1 MTEMWKEA
9 IDHDAMDYLIYQ
21 QNREWLSLTP
31 TEIRTKYWKALN
43 TAKCEKDGDSQD
55 NIADH
60 EEFPWKWEQGPPLLW
75 KPKTILN
82 QLSSKQKQGLKHL
95 VVISSVN
102 KVTLVK
108 PQHQIS
114 SLKEFANLKHLEI
127 DLSVLKFR

>member
-1 MTEMWKEA
+1 
-9 IDHDAMDYLIYQ
+9 L
-21 QNREWLSLTP
+21 LSLTS
-31 TEIRTKYWKALN
+31 TGIRTKYWKALS
-43 TAKCEKDGDSQD
+43 TEKCEKYGDSQN

-60 EEFPWKWEQGPPLLW
+60 EKFPWQWEQCPPLLC

-95 VVISSVN
+95 VVISGVN